1 MRVRNVIIKKRN
13 VRSTVLEMNHKWTTV
28 YLHVRYKQN
37 KLRFEVTSVYKFN
50 GLTIKKKII
59 DTYTCINVLIRKSI
73 D

>member
-13 VRSTVLEMNHKWTTV
+13 VRSSVLEMNHKWTTV

-50 GLTIKKKII
+50 GLTIKKK
-59 DTYTCINVLIRKSI
+59 
-73 D
+73 